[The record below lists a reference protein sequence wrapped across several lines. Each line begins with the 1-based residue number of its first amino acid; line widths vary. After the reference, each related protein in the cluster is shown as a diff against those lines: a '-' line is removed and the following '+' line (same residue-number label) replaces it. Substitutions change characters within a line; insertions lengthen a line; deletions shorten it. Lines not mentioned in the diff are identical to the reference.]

1 MMEKKSKTSWYV
13 GGAIGAVVII
23 IVTVVFPVW
32 NLLPNEVTEKVKVVS
47 VDSSGCTAETS
58 DGYVVKIGQCNAKPG
73 DSVLAKYDAGVKT
86 REQSMMTG
94 PPG

>member
-13 GGAIGAVVII
+13 GGAIGVISI
-23 IVTVVFPVW
+23 IMITVVFPFW
-32 NLLPNEVTEKVKVVS
+32 NLFPNEVTEQVKVVS
-47 VDSSGCTAETS
+47 VDGSGCTAETS
-58 DGYVVKIGQCNAKPG
+58 DGYVVKIGQCDAKPG
-73 DSVLAKYDAGVKT
+73 DSVLAKYDANVKT